1 MSCSVPGPVSR
12 GHWCE
17 EETHEEEE
25 MEKVLPES
33 VPKKNKE
40 MNGGLQINVDEEPFV
55 LPTVGEME
63 QDILPV
69 QGEGISRPWDL
80 VKQFLNAST
89 CPDSRLAASSQA
101 HPGYSRSAAGF
112 WISAGGRSVSF

>member
-17 EETHEEEE
+17 EETREGEE

-33 VPKKNKE
+33 GPKKNE
-40 MNGGLQINVDEEPFV
+40 MDGGLQINVDEEPFV
-55 LPTVGEME
+55 LPAVGETE

-69 QGEGISRPWDL
+69 QGEG
-80 VKQFLNAST
+80 F
-89 CPDSRLAASSQA
+89 
-101 HPGYSRSAAGF
+101 PGPGTS
-112 WISAGGRSVSF
+112 